1 MSFFAVPAD
10 AYDRFMG
17 RYSVQLS
24 AQLADLAGVTAGQ
37 KVLDV
42 GCGPGALT
50 AELVARVSAANV
62 SAVDPSPP
70 FVEAA
75 RTRHPGVDVQQ
86 ASAESLP
93 FADATFD
100 ASLAQLVV
108 HFMADPLAGVTE
120 MARVTREGGMVAAC
134 VWDHGGGRGPLS
146 LFWEAVA
153 ELDPG
158 AENESHLTGPR
169 DGDLVT
175 LLQAA
180 GLHDVEQS
188 VMSAPVE
195 HATFESFWEP
205 FTRSVGP
212 AGTYAAGLDPDRR
225 ETLRALCRAR
235 IPSEPFTIDARAW
248 AARGRR

>member
-1 MSFFAVPAD
+1 MSFAAVPAD

-24 AQLADLAGVTAGQ
+24 PQLADFARVGAGQ
-37 KVLDV
+37 HVLDV

-50 AELVARVSAANV
+50 TELVARVSARNV
-62 SAVDPSPP
+62 TAIDPSPS
-70 FVEAA
+70 FVDAA
-75 RTRHPGVDVQQ
+75 RARHPGVDVRQG
-86 ASAESLP
+86 AAESLP
-93 FADATFD
+93 FADAAFD

-146 LFWEAVA
+146 LFWDAVA
-153 ELDPG
+153 ELDPD
-158 AENESHLTGPR
+158 AENESHLTGSR
-169 DGDLVT
+169 DGDLVA

-180 GLHDVEQS
+180 GLHDVEQT

-195 HATFESFWEP
+195 HATFEAFWEP
-205 FTRSVGP
+205 FTHSVGP
-212 AGTYAAGLDPDRR
+212 AGTYVSGLDPDRQAD
-225 ETLRALCRAR
+225 LRTLCRAR

>member
-1 MSFFAVPAD
+1 MSFAAVPAD

-24 AQLADLAGVTAGQ
+24 SQLADFACIAAGQ
-37 KVLDV
+37 RVIDV

-62 SAVDPSPP
+62 TAIDPSPS
-70 FVEAA
+70 FVDAA
-75 RTRHPGVDVQQ
+75 RARHPDVDIRQ
-86 ASAESLP
+86 AAAESLP

-108 HFMADPLAGVTE
+108 HFMADPAAGVTE
-120 MARVTREGGMVAAC
+120 MARVTREGGTVAAC
-134 VWDHGGGRGPLS
+134 VWDNGGGRGPLS

-153 ELDPG
+153 ELDPD
-158 AENESHLTGPR
+158 AENESHLAGSR
-169 DGDLVT
+169 DGDLVA

-180 GLHDVEQS
+180 GLHDVEQT

-195 HATFESFWEP
+195 HTTFEAFWEP
-205 FTRSVGP
+205 FTHGVGP
-212 AGTYAAGLDPDRR
+212 AGTYASGLDPDRQA
-225 ETLRALCRAR
+225 ELRALCEAR
-235 IPSEPFTIDARAW
+235 IPGEPFTIDAHAW

>member
-1 MSFFAVPAD
+1 MSFAAVPAD

-24 AQLADLAGVTAGQ
+24 PQLADFAGVAAGQ
-37 KVLDV
+37 RVLDV

-50 AELVARVSAANV
+50 AELEARVSAANV
-62 SAVDPSPP
+62 TAIDPSPS

-75 RTRHPGVDVQQ
+75 RARHPDVNVLQG
-86 ASAESLP
+86 SAESLP

-108 HFMADPLAGVTE
+108 HFMTDPVAGATE
-120 MARVTREGGMVAAC
+120 MARVTREGGTVATC

-146 LFWEAVA
+146 LFWDAVA
-153 ELDPG
+153 ELDPD
-158 AENESHLTGPR
+158 ADNESHLAGAR
-169 DGDLVT
+169 EGDLVA

-180 GLHDVEQS
+180 GLQDVEQT
-188 VMSAPVE
+188 VISAPVE
-195 HATFESFWEP
+195 HASFEAFWEP
-205 FTRSVGP
+205 FTHSVGP
-212 AGTYAAGLDPDRR
+212 AGTYASGLDPDRQAK
-225 ETLRALCRAR
+225 LRAACRAR
-235 IPSEPFTIDARAW
+235 IPGEPFTIAAQAW